1 MDGMDINRARETER
15 WSDREREGMRCGI
28 SSVRT
33 DGQTDSGRRVAIASA
48 APCPRGSKG
57 SPTDDLVGPVVLK
70 VTPDPQVPLAATPAT
85 ANVMRPLVPLSLAI
99 AVLLVGVA
107 QAQFFRGLS
116 NLFSGASNFFGGGN
130 KFVDDGTQVGT
141 RVRDPAITL
150 LYPFCPR
157 NALG

>member
-1 MDGMDINRARETER
+1 
-15 WSDREREGMRCGI
+15 MRCGI

-33 DGQTDSGRRVAIASA
+33 DGLTDGGRRTTCRPLPAEVRV
-48 APCPRGSKG
+48 PPR
-57 SPTDDLVGPVVLK
+57 DDLVGPVALK

-85 ANVMRPLVPLSLAI
+85 TNVMRPLVPLSLAI

-141 RVRDPAITL
+141 RAWDLAMTL
-150 LYPFCPR
+150 PHPFCPR

>member
-1 MDGMDINRARETER
+1 MPPLA
-15 WSDREREGMRCGI
+15 
-28 SSVRT
+28 
-33 DGQTDSGRRVAIASA
+33 
-48 APCPRGSKG
+48 RGSKG
-57 SPTDDLVGPVVLK
+57 SPTDDLVGPVALK

-85 ANVMRPLVPLSLAI
+85 TNVMRPLVPLSLAI

-141 RVRDPAITL
+141 RVWGPCNYASLSILSQECVGMMSVLTWMIR
-150 LYPFCPR
+150 F
-157 NALG
+157 

>member
-1 MDGMDINRARETER
+1 M
-15 WSDREREGMRCGI
+15 
-28 SSVRT
+28 
-33 DGQTDSGRRVAIASA
+33 
-48 APCPRGSKG
+48 
-57 SPTDDLVGPVVLK
+57 
-70 VTPDPQVPLAATPAT
+70 PLAATPAT

-141 RVRDPAITL
+141 RVWDPAIAL
-150 LYPFCPR
+150 LCPFCPR